1 MSLVIAMHGG
11 FGSANNIQNQS
22 QLSLKADTANFIV
35 VYPEGVQVGA
45 LNIRTWN
52 AGWCCGYASNNNIDD
67 VGFIDQLIDTMLARY
82 NIDSTR
88 IYATGM
94 SNGGFM
100 SYRLACELS
109 HRIAAI
115 APVAA
120 SMSVTSCSP
129 VRSVPIISFHSYQD
143 SNVPYEGGVGSGPS
157 NHYNAPQDS
166 VLDAWA
172 QMNTCQSLRD
182 TIHQGSDFTEIH
194 WMDCSCSSEI
204 IQLVTEDGGHSWPGG
219 NSTVVGDPTSQV
231 VDANFRMWKF
241 FQEHTLECPTT
252 ASIEESRAESRLL
265 YPNPVQNELHIPSK
279 NVNKQ
284 GKIIDTKG
292 KVIWEGKLPKNLDVS
307 SFDRGKYYLLVER
320 DFIHFVKQ

>member
-35 VYPEGVQVGA
+35 VYPEGVQGGA

-143 SNVPYEGGVGSGPS
+143 SNVPYEGGVGTGPS

-166 VLDAWA
+166 VIDAWA

-194 WMDCSCSSEI
+194 WMDCGCSSEI

-231 VDANFRMWKF
+231 VDANYRMWEF
-241 FQEHTLECPTT
+241 FQEHSLECPST
-252 ASIEESRAESRLL
+252 ASIPDNTRNSTFPH
-265 YPNPVQNELHIPSK
+265 PNPVESTLIIPEFYIGQPAAITDDLGRVYWTGQLT
-279 NVNKQ
+279 NQLNLNHLQQ
-284 GKIIDTKG
+284 G
-292 KVIWEGKLPKNLDVS
+292 
-307 SFDRGKYYLLVER
+307 RYYLVLQNMVFPLVKR
-320 DFIHFVKQ
+320 